1 MDIQS
6 HKRTL
11 GIIHIIYGSVVAI
24 TFLFIGSLIT
34 ILYPF
39 IADEIVNDVGGDA
52 DKALY
57 LVSSIIRV
65 VFILLLL
72 FSALPSFMA
81 GIGLL
86 QKKDWGIVLALVAGC
101 VSIFSFPFG
110 TAVGVY
116 SIYVFVENNKQ
127 KRNDQDQG

>member
-6 HKRTL
+6 HKKTL
-11 GIIHIIYGSVVAI
+11 GIIHIVYGSLISI
-24 TFLFIGSLIT
+24 TFIFIGSFIS
-34 ILYPF
+34 ILFPF
-39 IADEIVNDVGGDA
+39 IADEIAKDVGNDA
-52 DKALY
+52 DEIL
-57 LVSSIIRV
+57 LMVSSIIRT
-65 VFILLLL
+65 VFILLLI
-72 FSALPSFMA
+72 FSALPSIIA

-86 QKKDWGIVLALVAGC
+86 QKKSWGVVIALIAGC

-127 KRNDQDQG
+127 KNDQNQE

>member
-11 GIIHIIYGSVVAI
+11 GIIHIVYGSLIAI
-24 TFLFIGSLIT
+24 TFIFIGSLVSIF
-34 ILYPF
+34 YPF
-39 IADEIVNDVGGDA
+39 ISEEIAKDAGKDADEI
-52 DKALY
+52 LFM
-57 LVSSIIRV
+57 VSSIIRV
-65 VFILLLL
+65 VFILLLI
-72 FSALPSFMA
+72 FSALPSIIG

-86 QKKDWGIVLALVAGC
+86 QKKSWGVVIALIAGC

-127 KRNDQDQG
+127 KNDQDQG

>member
-11 GIIHIIYGSVVAI
+11 GIIHIVYGSLIAI
-24 TFLFIGSLIT
+24 TFIFIGSLVSIF
-34 ILYPF
+34 YPF
-39 IADEIVNDVGGDA
+39 ISEEIAKDAGQDADEI
-52 DKALY
+52 LFM
-57 LVSSIIRV
+57 VSSIIRV
-65 VFILLLL
+65 IFVLLLI
-72 FSALPSFMA
+72 FSALPSIIG

-86 QKKDWGIVLALVAGC
+86 QKKSWGVVIALIAGC

-116 SIYVFVENNKQ
+116 SIYVFIENNKQ
-127 KRNDQDQG
+127 KNDQDQG

>member
-11 GIIHIIYGSVVAI
+11 GIIHLVYGSLIAVAFI
-24 TFLFIGSLIT
+24 FIGSFIT
-34 ILYPF
+34 MLFPF
-39 IADEIVNDVGGDA
+39 IAEEIANDVGNDA
-52 DKALY
+52 EDIL
-57 LVSSIIRV
+57 LFVESIIRTI
-65 VFILLLL
+65 FILLLV
-72 FSALPSFMA
+72 FSALPSIIA

-86 QKKDWGIVLALVAGC
+86 QNRNWGIIIALIAGC

-116 SIYVFVENNKQ
+116 SIYVFVENNKS
-127 KRNDQDQG
+127 KNDQNKE

>member
-11 GIIHIIYGSVVAI
+11 GIIHIVYGSLIAI
-24 TFLFIGSLIT
+24 IFIFIGSFVS
-34 ILYPF
+34 ILFPF
-39 IADEIVNDVGGDA
+39 IADEIAKDVGNDA
-52 DKALY
+52 DEILFM
-57 LVSSIIRV
+57 VSSIVRTI
-65 VFILLLL
+65 FILLLI
-72 FSALPSFMA
+72 FSALPSIIA

-86 QKKDWGIVLALVAGC
+86 QKKNWGIVIALIAGC
-101 VSIFSFPFG
+101 ISIFSFPFG

-127 KRNDQDQG
+127 KNDQDQG

>member
-11 GIIHIIYGSVVAI
+11 GIIHLVYGSLIAVAFI
-24 TFLFIGSLIT
+24 FIGSFIT
-34 ILYPF
+34 MLFPF
-39 IADEIVNDVGGDA
+39 IAEEIANDVGNDA
-52 DKALY
+52 DDIL
-57 LVSSIIRV
+57 LFVESIIRT
-65 VFILLLL
+65 VFILLLI
-72 FSALPSFMA
+72 FSALPSIIA

-86 QKKDWGIVLALVAGC
+86 QKRNWGLVVALIAGC

-116 SIYVFVENNKQ
+116 SIYVFVENNKR
-127 KRNDQDQG
+127 KDDQNQE

>member
-11 GIIHIIYGSVVAI
+11 GIIHLVYGSLIAVAFI
-24 TFLFIGSLIT
+24 FIGSFIT
-34 ILYPF
+34 MLFPF
-39 IADEIVNDVGGDA
+39 IAEEIANDVGNDA
-52 DKALY
+52 EDIL
-57 LVSSIIRV
+57 LFVESIIRT
-65 VFILLLL
+65 VFILLLI
-72 FSALPSFMA
+72 FSALPSIIA

-86 QKKDWGIVLALVAGC
+86 QKRNWGIVVALIAGC

-116 SIYVFVENNKQ
+116 SIYVFVENNKR
-127 KRNDQDQG
+127 KNDQNQE

>member
-6 HKRTL
+6 HKKTL
-11 GIIHIIYGSVVAI
+11 GIIHIVY
-24 TFLFIGSLIT
+24 GSLIT
-34 ILYPF
+34 ITFIFIGSFVSVLFPF
-39 IADEIVNDVGGDA
+39 IADEIARDVGNDA
-52 DKALY
+52 DEILFM
-57 LVSSIIRV
+57 VSSIIRTI
-65 VFILLLL
+65 FILLLI
-72 FSALPSFMA
+72 FSALPSIIA

-86 QKKDWGIVLALVAGC
+86 QKKSWGVVIALIAGC

-127 KRNDQDQG
+127 KNDQDQG